1 MFVFVMTLLLSAGA
15 IFTGVYLNKT
25 KFTNALVSEG
35 SLYSQKDE
43 GDIVLSVEK
52 VGVFSTGDDYFA
64 KANLDYETAQA
75 YYANVGYPFKNV
87 LYKESGKQNELNSLF
102 VDNIRAN
109 VSDFPSYYY
118 TDIQNGTQSK
128 TVYHSGEYIMLN
140 NSVRTKN
147 VGGADYTYYY
157 NPSITAYDD
166 NGAQQEM
173 AEAVLF
179 SFGSYILGGGE
190 VENLYSNTAKMKG
203 SENYYTSNIQYL
215 NVKATRN
222 GSQIILPVVRQYGS
236 NSYQDFSYIIPQ
248 RKGYDGHYEFV
259 VEYRHN
265 EEFKRQTFS
274 FDLVFKSTYTE
285 PESYENGSGVAYAT
299 MPTIN
304 MPISNQTYF
313 NLGSSEQY
321 PTLTYDFTKY
331 TLDYTL
337 TANGLTT
344 NYSYRYVRQAGAV
357 DSYNLVGTI
366 TGTNLNRTVTI
377 PCDDKNKAVFV
388 FTEVGEYHFMFD
400 YIYNGEQ
407 NNMGFTI
414 NDAYMQIYG
423 YELKYSKVGYSEAQ
437 MRYLSINEH
446 QNDKVK
452 LVVPNGYER
461 ENVPTD
467 LRTLGVAYSI
477 NSVSGKGDNYRT
489 GRIDTANTKDSLI
502 NNDKLNLKKDLN
514 KTDIWDSDNDNK
526 LNIDVDETMYQ
537 TTNQGG
543 IWLSSNVKFV
553 ASKVNADGKI
563 TTFNSFYLTSK
574 NPIVKG
580 GDYIEPKPYTNAT
593 AFNETGYY
601 LVLIKVDRGGAN
613 DFYQVFAFRYTNNT
627 SAINVYARSV
637 DEAGNEQYITP
648 IGSGRFT
655 NQNVKVSW
663 VEPDVFERAI
673 TVSYYSIKNAYIT
686 KDEAQADNR
695 TLYTMDGLRRAVQAR
710 QISSGQKLGLDIN
723 ANEGASYL
731 IEATN
736 EGEAKLYRTFTID
749 KTGIDGVNMYA
760 VSTGAD
766 NGTIYNVET
775 DVNGEPIKLDAV
787 TDYQA
792 TINWADKLS
801 GAKITAKYYFSPIVK
816 DNSHKVEMFNNTTDT
831 VWFTNKYKL
840 GDETGPFE
848 IKKPENLFARIDSA
862 HVLKNAGV
870 YVFILTDEAGNE
882 CKFMF
887 VFDNTEQYFRVKQA
901 DGSYYTEGE
910 GLNAEQFF
918 TQNNF
923 VFKDKVSVEFAT
935 HKAVEMMESNVSN
948 PNNAQQFISAFT
960 KNDEQ
965 VLRNLNYY
973 FGTGSN
979 YKALEGLF
987 AQDNSKYYLVVKNQI
1002 VTAYNQNN
1010 DTPNRNGWEIKK
1022 QSGQNPVYEV
1032 DSNNKM
1038 AGEENSTSFMRR
1050 VYVYAQNQYG
1060 FENKATKNDSRSYIW
1075 IEINLDNS
1083 LGKVY
1088 FNNTQN
1094 FDNESELSRPDN
1106 NLNLSTGNNILGAH
1120 ATNDNYLAF
1129 FWTQG
1134 TGDYEIKEISYNLY
1148 SLNTSSYNADNYF
1161 YQNSSPETGVIF
1173 KKGDTANAVAG
1184 KTNRYYAILNVV
1196 DNKTKAGLYVVTRT
1210 YANNESQNY
1219 YFIVDRESVRDK
1231 SKEIGTSIGIELLEE
1246 GNIFNNFDQYGLTP
1260 NPLVYTENG
1269 VVKENITYRIMLNT
1283 NKLPAEIKVPV
1294 GKFFNG
1300 ANASSYYAGRLNFSL
1315 YYFDRDG
1322 QLGKPNETQ
1331 TPIKI
1336 FSTSDYKDY
1345 MNLGD
1350 AYYKDNKYLIVNL
1363 AEYVERGLISGRFI
1377 TNEANTDWLYLPGVY
1392 VFVVEDS
1399 VENSTHTSNKY
1410 TIGFKINN
1418 LTPSTNVFAV
1428 ASSDDNYENADSDA
1442 KPTYNTNNRTYTLV
1456 TNQEFIKIEL
1466 PEYDDTKLEAQIDP
1480 NYLVINDSNGKF
1492 IYNYQHKNLGGE
1504 NLPAF
1509 SDNKRTILL
1518 PTGIVRDVNG
1528 VIDLQNSAK
1537 HIEYTISVRFK
1548 IFNGNNLYY
1557 YKDCYKYYEAYTEN
1571 NIALYRVVC
1580 YYEAT
1585 YKVEIDRE
1593 PPVNNTKALTA
1604 NDGFVGRYNQANEV
1618 ETMFI
1623 EAVHTDVTGKLY
1635 FANELNAYF
1644 NATSKD
1650 SAKLY
1655 AFIVNADT
1663 DFDNT
1668 GVSQVYYRHIDNL
1681 QSANLTLPITYFGN
1695 YNRAQNTA
1703 TNITN
1708 YEQVFGVSAETGYYE
1723 VVEIDNAGN
1732 MSQYILLYKPEFN
1745 NISFDLKAT
1754 YVKENAIK
1762 TNESLSVTNG
1772 TSSVTLFDF
1781 DAVTGVVSN
1790 IQDKFNLITVKNV
1803 NTGAEI
1809 VDIYTNAKTEFGSNL
1824 TAQVFNEIKSA
1835 GFGNYKLTVTSR
1847 LNGVSFAT
1855 DINYVNQN
1863 DAQVGLNAQNLFV
1876 KNGNGWLINFGN
1888 AKYTNNGLTYYATT
1902 IEVYKNGTSI
1912 GVYTCDPADGYNYKN
1927 EKGEIVSVID
1937 NLEGTYKIVLTDIF
1951 GKQSI
1956 GRLDTVTG
1964 ETFHTIKF
1972 AGTDENANNYYM
1984 LGGKY
1989 YGFNSAILTYNKSLY
2004 NAILTYNF
2012 NGVDNVYT
2020 FTTNADGN
2028 IALAGS
2034 ASQLV
2039 RDKYTVND
2047 NYGRPMFKLTVGS
2060 VITVE
2065 ILPYTEAGGSVVNA
2079 KFELKENTTTETEYY
2094 ICIDTST
2101 NAVNLKNADNQEH
2114 KLDFKYSED
2123 YRTVNFTSTT
2133 SGDWNLMWT
2142 PKQSNCFKYEY
2153 LLHQSQKEGEDNKTI
2168 NLEGRNNYLIHT
2180 NEDSSG
2186 SYWFEI
2192 RVYTLD
2198 GETYLGNAVYAFS
2211 VTATSVNLYRV
2222 VYTDDMAYDLTPNS
2236 SFVKADINTSDI
2248 VNGLKK
2254 GTGENLTLPITNMP
2268 LYVVNKD
2275 VEVIVSTDQG
2285 AEKLSVTVPLNKGG
2299 LQVGEL
2305 TIYRVYTSTFS
2316 RYLGVMKILK
2326 PTDDTLATNVKVK
2339 YKEETQDISQFVT
2352 SIETDETVTLSFNQ
2366 TNADVANLSR
2376 KNSIILNVYHNGVLL
2391 ETKRMENAGKDVNYE
2406 IKGSGKY
2413 TFVISDLAGNKHNF
2427 TYGEETDEKIT
2438 INVMKNIYFTLTNVV
2453 DEARLEVAPIDNA
2466 VFNGYVELTVTDP
2479 SIYDSVEQ
2487 KPIQIEAYRNGVAYT
2502 PTQKGF
2508 RYTFSNYGNYKV
2520 NLKAKFNG
2528 NDITNSI
2535 GFTILNPNEARSS
2548 FDLTSISRYTITE
2561 VKNQNGDVITTEFL
2575 ALINPQTSLGR
2586 LLTYETVLENADLLH
2601 IIAGKQKFF
2610 VTYKVEDGIYPTRQV
2625 GFAFTMNNE
2634 IPTIECSIELGKTT
2648 TKGFDITFN
2657 PGMIYEQVG
2666 DAYIYINDTIVC
2678 TIDENS
2684 GLEQKQYSI
2693 DQKTDGAGD
2702 YYVKLVGSSGA
2713 VITSFKVVVKEPL
2726 NVWAIIIIVV
2736 VSIIVIGVI
2745 VTIFVLRNKMR
2756 IR

>member
-1 MFVFVMTLLLSAGA
+1 MFVLVMALLLLAGA
-15 IFTGVYLNKT
+15 IFAGVYLNKT

-35 SLYSQKDE
+35 SLYSQKDD
-43 GDIVLSVEK
+43 GNVVLSVEK
-52 VGVFSTGDDYFA
+52 VGVISTGDNYFSEGA
-64 KANLDYETAQA
+64 SDYETAQA
-75 YYANVGYPFKNV
+75 YYANASYPFKNA
-87 LYKESGKQNELNSLF
+87 LYKDSGKQNELNSLY

-109 VSDFPSYYY
+109 VADFPSYYY
-118 TDIQNGTQSK
+118 TDIRNGTQSK

-147 VGGADYTYYY
+147 VGGTDYTYYY
-157 NPSITAYDD
+157 TPSITAYDAS
-166 NGAQQEM
+166 GVQQEM

-179 SFGSYILGGGE
+179 SFGSYILGDTE
-190 VENLYSNTAKMKG
+190 VENLYTNTTKMNG
-203 SENYYTSNIQYL
+203 SGNYYASNIQQL

-222 GSQIILPVVRQYGS
+222 GDQIILPVVRQYGG
-236 NSYQDFSYIIPQ
+236 NNYQDFSYIIPQ

-377 PCDDKNKAVFV
+377 PCNDKNKAVFV

-407 NNMGFTI
+407 NSMGFTI

-437 MRYLSINEH
+437 MRYLSINKH

-461 ENVPTD
+461 DNVPAD
-467 LRTLGVAYSI
+467 LKTLGVAYSI

-502 NNDKLNLKKDLN
+502 TVNLDE
-514 KTDIWDSDNDNK
+514 IWDKDNSK
-526 LNIDVDETMYQ
+526 LKINTTESLYQ

-543 IWLSSNVKFV
+543 VWLSSNVKFV
-553 ASKVNADGKI
+553 ASEVGVDGKI

-574 NPIVKG
+574 NLMTT
-580 GDYIEPKPYTNAT
+580 ETELTPKPYTNAT

-601 LVLIKVDRGGAN
+601 LVFIKVDRGGTN
-613 DFYQVFAFRYTNNT
+613 DFYQVFAFKYTNNT
-627 SAINVYARSV
+627 STINVYAHSV
-637 DEAGNEQYITP
+637 DKDGNEQYITP

-655 NQNVKVSW
+655 NQNVMISW

-673 TVSYYSIKNAYIT
+673 SVSYYSIKNAYIT
-686 KDEAQADNR
+686 KDETLADNK
-695 TLYTMDGLRRAVQAR
+695 TLYTVDGLRRATQAR

-736 EGEAKLYRTFTID
+736 EGDAKLYRTFTID

-760 VSTGAD
+760 VSTSAD

-775 DVNGEPIKLDAV
+775 DVNGAPIKLDAI

-816 DNSHKVEMFNNTTDT
+816 DNTYKVEMLNNTNDT

-848 IKKPENLFARIDSA
+848 IKKPENLFARIDGA
-862 HVLKNAGV
+862 HVLKTAGV
-870 YVFILTDEAGNE
+870 YVFVLTDEAGNE

-935 HKAVEMMESNVSN
+935 HKAIEMMASNVSK
-948 PNNAQQFISAFT
+948 PNNIQQFISAFT

-965 VLRNLNYY
+965 ALTNLNYY
-973 FGTGSN
+973 FGSGSN

-987 AQDNSKYYLVVKNQI
+987 AQDGSKYYLVVKNQI
-1002 VTAYNQNN
+1002 VGAYNQNN
-1010 DTPNRNGWEIKK
+1010 NTPNRNGWEVKK

-1032 DSNNKM
+1032 DNNNKM

-1050 VYVYAQNQYG
+1050 IYIYGQNQYG

-1088 FNNTQN
+1088 FNNILK
-1094 FDNESELSRPDN
+1094 FDNESELSNPDN

-1120 ATNDNYLAF
+1120 ATNDNFLAF

-1134 TGDYEIKEISYNLY
+1134 TGNYEIKEITYSLY
-1148 SLNTSSYNADNYF
+1148 SLNNSSFNADNYF

-1173 KKGDTANAVAG
+1173 KKGDTANAVAD
-1184 KTNRYYAILNVV
+1184 KTNRYFAIINVV

-1210 YANNESQNY
+1210 YANDESQNY
-1219 YFIVDRESVRDK
+1219 YFIVDRENIRET
-1231 SKEIGTSIGIELLEE
+1231 SKEIGTLIGIDLLEE

-1260 NPLVYTENG
+1260 NSLVYTENG
-1269 VVKENITYRIMLNT
+1269 VVKESITYRIMLNT

-1300 ANASSYYAGRLNFSL
+1300 VNASSYYAGRLNFSL

-1350 AYYKDNKYLIVNL
+1350 AYYTNNKYLIVNL
-1363 AEYVERGLISGRFI
+1363 AEYVERGLISDRFI

-1392 VFVVEDS
+1392 VFVVEDC

-1410 TIGFKINN
+1410 AIGFKINN
-1418 LTPSTNVFAV
+1418 LAPSTNVFAV
-1428 ASSDDNYENADSDA
+1428 SSNDDNFDSVDNNA
-1442 KPTYNTNNRTYTLV
+1442 KPTYNAYSRTYSLV

-1466 PEYDDTKLEAQIDP
+1466 PEYDNTKLDAQIDP
-1480 NYLVINDSNGKF
+1480 NYLVVRDSDGKL
-1492 IYNYQHKNLGGE
+1492 IYNYQHRNLGGE

-1509 SDNKRTILL
+1509 NENKRTILL
-1518 PTGIVRDVNG
+1518 TTGIVRDANG
-1528 VIDLQNSAK
+1528 VIDLQNSIK

-1548 IFNGNNLYY
+1548 VFNGDNLDY
-1557 YKDCYKYYEAYTEN
+1557 YKDCYKYYETYNDGGKE
-1571 NIALYRVVC
+1571 LYRVVY

-1585 YKVEIDRE
+1585 YKVTIDRE
-1593 PPVNNTKALTA
+1593 PPVKNTEALTA
-1604 NDGFVGRYNQANEV
+1604 NDSFVERYNQLNEV
-1618 ETMFI
+1618 GTMFI
-1623 EAVHTDVTGKLY
+1623 QAVHTDVTGKLY

-1644 NATSKD
+1644 NATNKD

-1668 GVSQVYYRHIDNL
+1668 GVSRVYYRSIENL

-1695 YNRAQNTA
+1695 YTRAQNTA
-1703 TNITN
+1703 INISS
-1708 YEQVFGVSAETGYYE
+1708 YEQVFGSSAESGYYE

-1732 MSQYILLYKPEFN
+1732 MSQYIVLYKPETN
-1745 NISFDLKAT
+1745 LISFNLRAT
-1754 YVKENAIK
+1754 YVEDNEIK
-1762 TNESLSVTNG
+1762 TYQSLSVSNG
-1772 TSSVTLFDF
+1772 TGPLTLFEF
-1781 DAVTGVVSN
+1781 EAETGVSLS
-1790 IQDKFNLITVKNV
+1790 IQDKFNMITVKNV
-1803 NTGAEI
+1803 NTGATI
-1809 VDIYTNAKTEFGSNL
+1809 VDICTNAKTEFGGSL

-1835 GFGNYKLTVTSR
+1835 GFGNYQLTVTSR
-1847 LNGVSFAT
+1847 LKNVSFAT
-1855 DINYVNQN
+1855 DINYVDQN
-1863 DAQVGLNAQNLFV
+1863 EAQIGLNAQSLFEKV
-1876 KNGNGWLINFGN
+1876 DDGWQINFEN
-1888 AKYTNNGLTYYATT
+1888 AKYTNNGLTYYALRIT
-1902 IEVYKNGTSI
+1902 VLKNGVSI
-1912 GVYTCDPADGYNYKN
+1912 GVYTCDPASGYNYKN
-1927 EKGEIVSVID
+1927 EKDEIVSVID
-1937 NLEGTYKIVLTDIF
+1937 NLEGTYKIILIDIF

-1956 GRLDTVTG
+1956 GRLDTATG

-2004 NAILTYNF
+2004 NAILTYSF

-2020 FTTNADGN
+2020 FATNVDGN
-2028 IALAGS
+2028 IVLAGS
-2034 ASQLV
+2034 ASHLIT
-2039 RDKYTVND
+2039 DEYTVND

-2060 VITVE
+2060 SVVTVE
-2065 ILPYTEAGGSVVNA
+2065 ILPYMEAGGGIVNA
-2079 KFELKENTTTETEYY
+2079 KFELKESTTTESEYY

-2123 YRTVNFTSTT
+2123 YKSVNFTSTT

-2142 PKQSNCFKYEY
+2142 PKQSNYFKYEY
-2153 LLHQSQKEGEDNKTI
+2153 LLHQSQKEAEDNATI
-2168 NLEGRNNYLIHT
+2168 NLEGRTNYLIHT
-2180 NEDSSG
+2180 NDDSNG

-2192 RVYTLD
+2192 RVYTLE

-2222 VYTDDMAYDLTPNS
+2222 VYSDDMANDLTPNS
-2236 SFVKADINTSDI
+2236 SFVKADINANEI
-2248 VNGLKK
+2248 INGLKK
-2254 GTGENLTLPITNMP
+2254 EVGENLTLPITNMP
-2268 LYVVNKD
+2268 LYVVNKN

-2285 AEKLSVTVPLNKGG
+2285 AEKLSVTVPLNKGS

-2305 TIYRVYTSTFS
+2305 TVYRVYTSTFS
-2316 RYLGVMKILK
+2316 RYLGVMKMLQ
-2326 PTDDTLATNVKVK
+2326 PTDDIIATDVKIK
-2339 YKEETQDISQFVT
+2339 YKETTQDISQFVT
-2352 SIETDETVTLSFNQ
+2352 SIETDETATLSFGQ

-2376 KNSIILNVYHNGVLL
+2376 KNSIVLDVYHNGAWL
-2391 ETKRMENAGKDVNYE
+2391 ETKRMENVGRDVNYE

-2413 TFVISDLAGNKHNF
+2413 LFVISDLAGNIHNF
-2427 TYGEETDEKIT
+2427 TFGEEIDEKIT

-2453 DEARLEVAPIDNA
+2453 DEKSLDVAPIDNA

-2487 KPIQIEAYRNGVAYT
+2487 KPIQIEAFRNGVAYT

-2508 RYTFSNYGNYKV
+2508 RYTFSDYGNYKV

-2535 GFTILNPNEARSS
+2535 SFTIMNPNEARSS

-2561 VKNQNGDVITTEFL
+2561 VKNQNGDVITNEFL
-2575 ALINPQTSLGR
+2575 TLINPQTGLGR

-2610 VTYKVEDGIYPTRQV
+2610 VKYKVEDGIYPTRQV
-2625 GFAFTMNNE
+2625 EFAFTMNNE

-2657 PGMIYEQVG
+2657 PGRIYEQVG

-2684 GLEQKQYSI
+2684 SLEQQQYSI

-2736 VSIIVIGVI
+2736 VSVVVVGVI
-2745 VTIFVLRNKMR
+2745 VTIIVLRNKMR